1 MAGDV
6 IWPLAPV
13 QAGAAENPLPG
24 CGCKHHAEFSQ
35 EAPSRH
41 GERTAFVTE
50 NDELFARECIVPLF
64 ERIDENAKAKRPRG
78 YIRRTASS
86 VGVTAHGPGRREC
99 EAGHSQSG
107 QKRPRITLVP
117 MSALRLCEPCDSA
130 QNSFAIG
137 NRARLFRYASMAP
150 ASPAIRRKAAASI
163 RQACR

>member
-41 GERTAFVTE
+41 GERTAFVT
-50 NDELFARECIVPLF
+50 ELFARECIVPLF

-107 QKRPRITLVP
+107 QKRPRITVVP
-117 MSALRLCEPCDSA
+117 MSALRLCD
-130 QNSFAIG
+130 
-137 NRARLFRYASMAP
+137 
-150 ASPAIRRKAAASI
+150 PAIRHKILLQSANARGFSGTQVWHLFLPRVCRKAAASI
-163 RQACR
+163 RQTCR